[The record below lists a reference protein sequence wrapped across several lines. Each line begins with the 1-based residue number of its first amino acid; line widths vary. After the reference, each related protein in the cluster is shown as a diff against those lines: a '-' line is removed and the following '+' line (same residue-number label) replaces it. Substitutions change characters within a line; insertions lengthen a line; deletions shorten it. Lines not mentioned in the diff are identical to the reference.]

1 MTRTL
6 RPRPWVSAFG
16 ALALLVTACGG
27 TATPGGSSAGGAGGA
42 SPAAAGGGS
51 PAASGAAAWSRASEG
66 TSLSMIAEATLNSQ
80 VLESLLP
87 DFTAKT
93 GIDVQLE
100 QAPYDS
106 VVQKLTL
113 NATTKQGAYDIV
125 SLPYEFLGAFA
136 EKGWI
141 TPIDDRLA
149 DKGSYGPGFDPSAII
164 PALWK
169 ASSVWRDKTYGMPSN
184 SAVMMMFYR
193 KDLFENA
200 AEQAAFKAKY
210 GYDLAVPSTWKQY
223 RDAAEFFTRKA
234 GSQLAGANLSKDF
247 AGVAMTGKRHVA
259 TVLEWLDYGWTYG
272 GGILDPQG
280 NLIIDSQPSVD
291 SLGYMAGL
299 RPFAQPGYTNA
310 TWDETTA
317 TLQQG
322 GAALS
327 ITWGDTAGAM
337 EATDQS
343 AVVGKMGYASI
354 PTLNDAGDRPSR
366 QLDLRD
372 PVREHEAGRRLGVHA
387 VGPVGARPDGLG
399 EGRWAPG
406 PDVVLRGP
414 RARQL
419 PALLEAGAREP
430 RPVEEP
436 TAHPRVGVDVGHPPE
451 GHLGCDLRPGDAR
464 GRLQAGGRSAE
475 EGPDAPG
482 RLPVAVVRR
491 APRGPLLRP
500 RGATLAA
507 SLRSVPIWSS
517 A

>member
-6 RPRPWVSAFG
+6 RPRPWVSAIG
-16 ALALLVTACGG
+16 ALALLASACGG
-27 TATPGGSSAGGAGGA
+27 AAPPGGSAAAGASGA

-51 PAASGAAAWSRASEG
+51 PAASGAGAWSRANEG

-149 DKGSYGPGFDPSAII
+149 DKGSFGPGFDPTAII

-272 GGILDPQG
+272 GGILDAQG

-354 PTLNDAGDRPSR
+354 PTLKDGDTQIAHLGSWTYVIPSGSTKQDAAWEFMQWALSA
-366 QLDLRD
+366 
-372 PVREHEAGRRLGVHA
+372 PVQTALAKGG
-387 VGPVGARPDGLG
+387 G
-399 EGRWAPG
+399 
-406 PDVVLRGP
+406 
-414 RARQL
+414 L
-419 PALLEAGAREP
+419 PALTSSFEDPELVSSLPYWKQELVSLGQSKSRP
-430 RPVEEP
+430 RIPEW
-436 TAHPRVGVDVGHPPE
+436 GSMSDILQKDISDVISGQATPA
-451 GHLGCDLRPGDAR
+451 DAFKQADDQLRKV
-464 GRLQAGGRSAE
+464 LT
-475 EGPDAPG
+475 
-482 RLPVAVVRR
+482 LPVAYQ
-491 APRGPLLRP
+491 
-500 RGATLAA
+500 
-507 SLRSVPIWSS
+507 
-517 A
+517 